1 MERSLPSLRVDSSAA
16 RSVADRGSSISS
28 HLPNI
33 RYTSK
38 TDSAVL
44 PQDPRGKCEAAHTK
58 FGTAPTLPVGSGCC
72 RSRTS
77 AVGPFTMSTADR
89 PNSSTLSAN
98 KKIRGHCYPPEERHL
113 IGLKEE
119 AFRKIAS
126 MRLRRARGT
135 VSEHQWLKG
144 RGGKTGRFRC
154 WRTSTSCRRDARNAP
169 ARCSSSSSERSRLS
183 AGSLLRVLRV
193 RDRCHLP
200 MAAIA
205 HRPQTHPTV
214 ARLIH
219 RCPGGGRH
227 GPRRFP
233 LTCQLRSRAVTRM
246 PSTSI
251 GCGAQQQSSMSR
263 SA

>member
-1 MERSLPSLRVDSSAA
+1 VERSLPSLRVDSSAA

-44 PQDPRGKCEAAHTK
+44 PQDPRGKCEVAHTK

-144 RGGKTGRFRC
+144 RGRGQEGSDVGERPRLAAEMP
-154 WRTSTSCRRDARNAP
+154 RTHPPDA
-169 ARCSSSSSERSRLS
+169 ARPSERSRLS